1 MTQESST
8 RNITAASA
16 PHPLSTNVPSSRDDP
31 LPKDTIPHGVHYEQ
45 LHEVYGIQI
54 RLAQYPILA
63 PKIRESMRQE
73 LFARG
78 IITQRTFEDEVTQKA
93 VVSQHR
99 EGLADPF
106 GQESAE
112 MWNRRLSVIRDQL
125 TDFYFAYNF
134 PPERLNHLIEQTL
147 SESPSPVQ
155 HTPTLIFNP
164 ELAPMDLLF
173 DQGEA
178 YESLPADQQGS
189 IYHHLREILVVL
201 IKGLLSDQL
210 EFVGIAKEL
219 FTVHD
224 LRQVRERM
232 IGRGKIG
239 GKAAGLLLARK
250 ILQRANGEAMKTGTE
265 DDGATDIS
273 KRVVIPDAYF
283 IGSDVFYDFMLINGF
298 THFMNQKYRSRE
310 AITDDF
316 PKIREAYLRGRFP
329 GEIIKGLQAMLEE
342 MGKTPLIVRSSSLL
356 EVHFGAALAGKYK
369 SVFCP
374 NQGAPE
380 ENLEAVIRAV
390 SDVYASTLSPDAL
403 LYRRHMGLVDYDERM
418 AVLIQAVQGTR
429 YRHYLFPAVAGVG
442 YSRNPFRWN
451 PKIRR
456 EDGFLRLVA
465 GFGTRAVER
474 VANDYP
480 RIVALSHPEL
490 RPYIGAAQQRK
501 YAQHYIDVVDLNDNE
516 MKTLSVQKVIQH
528 DYPGLRYLASL
539 DKGDY
544 IAPIFARV
552 PPSEKGRVLLTFDQ
566 LVKDRRFIQLMSE
579 ILGKLERYHR
589 WPVDIEFTV
598 DIEPGSPRPTF
609 TVHLLQCRPQ
619 ISRKQQQAVE
629 IPDNIPK
636 QDIIIQTTELVPQ
649 GVVSDIRY
657 IVYVRPDRY
666 RSAPSYDVKLEIAR
680 VIGRL
685 NQALADETFILIGPG
700 RWGSSD
706 VDLGVKVTYTDIYNS
721 RLLVEVSS
729 ADSGIGAEPSY
740 GTHFFQDLVEAAIYP
755 LPVTLGHSGARLNAA
770 FLNNAANCLPEL
782 LPQDTRFR
790 DYIQVVDVPQAAGGR
805 RLEII
810 MNDEQERAVAYL
822 KNAQPT
828 KRR

>member
-1 MTQESST
+1 
-8 RNITAASA
+8 R
-16 PHPLSTNVPSSRDDP
+16 R
-31 LPKDTIPHGVHYEQ
+31 GHYEQ

-63 PKIRESMRQE
+63 PRIRDMMRQE

-78 IITQRTFEDEVTQKA
+78 IITQQAFEAEVTQKA
-93 VVSQHR
+93 VISQHR

-106 GQESAE
+106 GQESADV
-112 MWNRRLSVIRDQL
+112 WDHRLAVIRDQL

-134 PPERLNHLIEQTL
+134 PPERLNHLIQRAL
-147 SESPSPVQ
+147 SESPSPAK
-155 HTPTLIFNP
+155 HALNLMFNP
-164 ELAPMDLLF
+164 ELAPMGLLF

-178 YESLPADQQGS
+178 YEALPPPQRER
-189 IYHHLREILVVL
+189 IRHHLREILVVL

-219 FTVHD
+219 FTVRD

-250 ILQRANGEAMKTGTE
+250 ILQKPDEEEPALSNVEGASEAHSG
-265 DDGATDIS
+265 DGKQD
-273 KRVVIPDAYF
+273 RLDVPEHVVIPDSYF
-283 IGSDVFYDFMLINGF
+283 IGSDVFYDFMLLNGF
-298 THFMNQKYRSRE
+298 THYMNQKYRRRDE
-310 AITDDF
+310 IADDY
-316 PKIREAYLRGRFP
+316 PKIREAYLQGRFP
-329 GEIIKGLQAMLEE
+329 TEIIKGLQALLEE
-342 MGKTPLIVRSSSLL
+342 MGQTPLIVRSSSLL

-374 NQGAPE
+374 NQGTPD
-380 ENLEAVIRAV
+380 ENLEALLRAI

-403 LYRRHMGLVDYDERM
+403 LYRQHVGLVDYDERM
-418 AVLIQAVQGTR
+418 AVLIQAVQGKR
-429 YRHYLFPAVAGVG
+429 YRHYLFPEIAGVG

-456 EDGFLRLVA
+456 EDGFLRLVS

-490 RPYIGAAQQRK
+490 RPYIGAVQQRK
-501 YAQHYIDVVDLNDNE
+501 YAQRYIDVVDLNDNK
-516 MKTLSVQKVIQH
+516 MKTLPVQDVIKH
-528 DYPGLRYLASL
+528 DYPALRYLASL

-544 IAPIFARV
+544 IGPIFARV
-552 PPSEKGRVLLTFDQ
+552 PPNEKGRVLLTFDQ
-566 LVKDRRFIQLMSE
+566 LVKDRHFIDLMNAV
-579 ILGKLERYHR
+579 LGRLERYHQ

-598 DIEPGSPRPTF
+598 SIEPGYPHPTY

-629 IPDNIPK
+629 IPDSIPK
-636 QDIIIQTTELVPQ
+636 KDIIIQTTELVPQ
-649 GVVSDIRY
+649 GIVQNIRY
-657 IVYVRPDRY
+657 VVYVRPERY
-666 RSAPSYDVKLEIAR
+666 RGAPSYDIKLEIAR

-685 NQALADETFILIGPG
+685 NQRLSGETFILIGPG

-706 VDLGVKVTYTDIYNS
+706 IDLGVKVTYTDIYNT
-721 RLLVEVSS
+721 RVLVEVAST
-729 ADSGIGAEPSY
+729 DTGVGAEPSY

-755 LPVTLGHSGARLNAA
+755 LPVTLGHSGTILNTT
-770 FLNNAANCLPEL
+770 FLESGPNCLPAL
-782 LPQDTRFR
+782 LPQDARFS
-790 DYIQVVDVPQAAGGR
+790 DYIHVLDVTEVAEGR
-805 RLEII
+805 HLEII
-810 MNDEQERAVAYL
+810 MNDEQERAVGYL
-822 KNAQPT
+822 KEARNP